1 MQSIIE
7 TVMGSFQTLLAGF
20 IAVFPAL
27 LAAFLVLVI
36 GWAIAALV
44 GGVVARLI
52 NLLWIEKLIERLHIK
67 DAFGHMG
74 LKLNFA
80 GLIGWLVKWFLIV
93 VFFIA
98 ASDILGL
105 NQITEF
111 LSEVVVYIPNVVIAV
126 VVLLLG
132 AIIGA
137 FAGEVAEKSVKA
149 SGMHSGE
156 LVGGVAKWAIVV
168 FAFMAALVQ
177 LGIAADM
184 IKTLFTGFVGMLALA
199 GGLAFGLG
207 GRDHAENILAS
218 LKRDVT
224 RRK

>member
-1 MQSIIE
+1 MQSVIE
-7 TVMGSFQTLLAGF
+7 TVTSSFETLFAGF

-36 GWAIAALV
+36 GWAISALV

-52 NLLWIEKLIERLHIK
+52 NLLWIEKLIERLRIK

-74 LKLNFA
+74 LKLNFG

-105 NQITEF
+105 TQITEF
-111 LSEVVVYIPNVVIAV
+111 LNEVVVYIPNVVIAV

-132 AIIGA
+132 VIIGA
-137 FAGEVAEKSVKA
+137 FAGEVVEKAVKA
-149 SGMHSGE
+149 SGVHSGE

-207 GRDHAENILAS
+207 GREHAESVLAS
-218 LKRDVT
+218 LKHDLT
-224 RRK
+224 KRK